1 MSARFDETYFIG
13 VIFRI
18 RPSVACGYNKL
29 CPYKICD
36 FSLGV
41 HYFLHFIF
49 RLSCLNANGWFIGS

>member
-29 CPYKICD
+29 CPYKNMRFFIRC
-36 FSLGV
+36 SLFPPF
-41 HYFLHFIF
+41 HLPSFM
-49 RLSCLNANGWFIGS
+49 S